1 MAGTSIRFK
10 LWKVFD
16 NNGVELSPV
25 GCSKRLLPTLH
36 FTGWRVLDQTW
47 VRSLF
52 DAIIDNEWSKVV
64 LTIKMIYKTHF
75 NLFLN
80 PVTIL
85 TYSIFRPFNEHY
97 RENGWYSKISQVEKP
112 EWFRR
117 SHRYSHSYI
126 QRSRN
131 QSDSGTA
138 TDAYTAEYHDLENQ
152 SPLNTAADAQE
163 SNVSDGYNYLTD
175 FLGAA
180 AIQTVI
186 MVIYPLTSMLP
197 NPSNPSD
204 PEHWQ
209 HFHYCAH
216 FSLLSIVSMQV
227 MQIYALAYG
236 KMTRHTVKRDDV
248 IHSYLVV
255 VLQALLL
262 LVAGLTDFVQHS
274 YFHR

>member
-1 MAGTSIRFK
+1 M
-10 LWKVFD
+10 
-16 NNGVELSPV
+16 
-25 GCSKRLLPTLH
+25 
-36 FTGWRVLDQTW
+36 
-47 VRSLF
+47 
-52 DAIIDNEWSKVV
+52 
-64 LTIKMIYKTHF
+64 
-75 NLFLN
+75 
-80 PVTIL
+80 
-85 TYSIFRPFNEHY
+85 
-97 RENGWYSKISQVEKP
+97 
-112 EWFRR
+112 
-117 SHRYSHSYI
+117 
-126 QRSRN
+126 
-131 QSDSGTA
+131 
-138 TDAYTAEYHDLENQ
+138 
-152 SPLNTAADAQE
+152 NTAADAQE